1 MKYGFVK
8 VSACIPEMRVADI
21 RFNVERIKESMDLCE
36 NKKIRIAVFPELSIT
51 GYTCGDLFLQDALIK
66 GAKKA
71 LLELKEYTEG
81 KQGVYIVGVPL
92 VIDNALYD
100 CGAVLFD
107 GQVLGIV
114 PKTVL
119 LPDERRRFKSAADLP
134 ETTLWLDEE
143 EVPVGSELLFQD
155 TLVEGL
161 CFGVEIGE
169 DFGALVPPSVYHAAA
184 GASIVFNLS
193 ASTEETGI
201 RSKRL
206 NRIKQHSERC
216 IFGYVYTS
224 SGINES
230 TTDAVYGGHGIIA
243 ENGSILAESQRFSF
257 DSQLVIS
264 EIDTDMIR
272 NLRLKNAVLFDG
284 IMTDDY
290 CIVQYDGSPLCDTVL
305 TRRINPYPF
314 IAEGK
319 EELDE
324 QCKELLDIQS
334 SAIAKRL
341 KHAGLK
347 KAVLGVSGGL
357 DSTLTLIAI
366 VKAMDKLQYPRKNI
380 IAITMPGF
388 GTTDRTY
395 DNAVALIK
403 AFGADFREISITEA
417 CLQHFKDIGH
427 DPSIHDAAYENAQ
440 ARERTQILMD
450 IANKEGALHVGTGD
464 LSESALGWCTYNGD
478 HMSMYVVN
486 AGVTKTLIRHVV
498 KWVGENLYKETEE
511 ILNDILSTPVSP
523 ELLPKN
529 AEGSISQKTEDIVG
543 PYELHDFFLYH
554 MIQYGSSPDKIYYL
568 ARHAFRDKYDKETV
582 KKWLTVFLKRFFSQQ
597 FKRSCSTDGPKVGS
611 ISLSPRGAWMM
622 PSDGAADTWL
632 ETLE

>member
-1 MKYGFVK
+1 MLYCIDCK
-8 VSACIPEMRVADI
+8 VR
-21 RFNVERIKESMDLCE
+21 
-36 NKKIRIAVFPELSIT
+36 IT
-51 GYTCGDLFLQDALIK
+51 GNSDRCPLCDKHMPGAYQQNPEPKYPEYIPKVRSNRKLAKAMFISAILLIMLSA
-66 GAKKA
+66 G
-71 LLELKEYTEG
+71 
-81 KQGVYIVGVPL
+81 I
-92 VIDNALYD
+92 NALTWSGSLWSVIFSAY
-100 CGAVLFD
+100 VLYIWLMGLVTFKTR
-107 GQVLGIV
+107 VHLGIKLV
-114 PKTVL
+114 GHAISVSVLMLIMNVFISKTG
-119 LPDERRRFKSAADLP
+119 
-134 ETTLWLDEE
+134 TLN
-143 EVPVGSELLFQD
+143 PV
-155 TLVEGL
+155 TW
-161 CFGVEIGE
+161 
-169 DFGALVPPSVYHAAA
+169 SVSY
-184 GASIVFNLS
+184 GMPIVFNLS

-272 NLRLKNAVLFDG
+272 NLRLKNAALFDG